1 MSNTRRCFIKLKI
14 NWRIFAQVLFFC
26 ALFAIYWYKFQAHAI
41 GADFLLRVTEARYFL
56 VGINPYDVFMG
67 REPVISAFGPTPAA
81 YSFFSYFFAGLFVK
95 ITSNQQTQLFIFIC
109 LDFASLV
116 AGVLLVNKMMRSF
129 FTGPLKSVQ
138 QPSKTWVLV
147 LVLVCSTY
155 FWQHVYFLNYT
166 LLSVF
171 GLLLVTL
178 GLHKKLTLLPLLG
191 MALIGL
197 RPSLAIPVFV
207 YLVVGKHFKLLALAG
222 LEYLCVLLL
231 ASVELQTNPIDL
243 IKQLSEVQ
251 RYFSDNLSYYH
262 AEGILLILKTQLGS
276 FLTIASILIVG
287 LVMLMYRKHLA
298 NPLVSLV
305 LIITCSVSLF
315 YTQVHAWVSV
325 YPILLIALAGV
336 STPADTSKKIFVVSK
351 LLLLVLIGF
360 LILPRLSGY
369 VTDEYRYHYLVAQNL
384 VRFGALWFCAV
395 HLVNQILATGK
406 LMAHPHHA

>member
-1 MSNTRRCFIKLKI
+1 MALVTKLKI
-14 NWRIFAQVLFFC
+14 KGLFFVQLLFFC
-26 ALFAIYWYKFQAHAI
+26 TLFAIYLHKFHAHAI

-56 VGINPYDVFMG
+56 AGINPYNVFMG
-67 REPVISAFGPTPAA
+67 IEPIINAYGPTPAA
-81 YSFFSYFFAGLFVK
+81 YSFFSYFFAGLFAK
-95 ITSNQQTQLFIFIC
+95 ITSIQQTQLFIFIC

-116 AGVLLVNKMMRSF
+116 AGVLLVNKMTQSF
-129 FTGPLKSVQ
+129 LTGSLTSAQ
-138 QPSKTWVLV
+138 QSSKNWGLA

-171 GLLLVTL
+171 GLLLVIQ
-178 GLHKKLTLLPLLG
+178 GLHKKLMLLPLLG

-222 LEYLCVLLL
+222 LEYFCVLLL
-231 ASVELQTNPIDL
+231 AAVILQTNPIDL
-243 IKQLSEVQ
+243 IKQLSEIQ

-276 FLTIASILIVG
+276 SLTIASILIVG
-287 LVMLMYRKHLA
+287 LAMLIYRKHLA

-336 STPADTSKKIFVVSK
+336 SNSADTSKKIFFVPK

-360 LILPRLSGY
+360 LIIPRLSGY
-369 VTDEYRYHYLVAQNL
+369 VADEYRYHYLVAQNL
-384 VRFGALWFCAV
+384 IRFGALWFCAAY
-395 HLVNQILATGK
+395 LVKQIVATDK